1 MELDILDKKVAYFE
15 GRPSGHPIHSEYAK
29 IINSHF
35 NYIDKYLR
43 YHDKPSSP
51 IIRYLSY
58 LLTALFFPI
67 NDFDVVFTEEGYFQL
82 GLMRLFGRLKNKK
95 LIGLMATHTAYFIK
109 KKKYSKLTCK
119 AFIETYKQYDSFICI
134 GDIQYNLMS
143 ELLENTNVR
152 IYKIFNGLKLNQIE
166 YLNKLKL
173 KLDSK
178 RILFIGNLDN
188 SNRLYS
194 KGFDIVLNAFEDL
207 IKIDRSYQLLV
218 VGSYNDTIIDDIVS
232 DEIKDNIT
240 FVGLQENISP
250 YILQSSLYV
259 HPGRGDAFPTTILE
273 MSHAGLPIICS
284 NEIGNY
290 NIVSKVKSN
299 MVINS
304 SSVELLREIVNYF
317 QLSIEHRE
325 QISAK
330 LKISAL
336 PYNEERAKEVFMS
349 TMNKIINEKLKA
361 YK

>member
-1 MELDILDKKVAYFE
+1 MIRWILELDILDKKVAYFE

-67 NDFDVVFTEEGYFQL
+67 KDFDVVFTEEGYFQL

-152 IYKIFNGLKLNQIE
+152 IYKIFNGLNSTCGAHGSDFEYPKLTVGLPSIYPGGFKLNE
-166 YLNKLKL
+166 YV
-173 KLDSK
+173 
-178 RILFIGNLDN
+178 LFGCET
-188 SNRLYS
+188 SQ
-194 KGFDIVLNAFEDL
+194 FHF
-207 IKIDRSYQLLV
+207 
-218 VGSYNDTIIDDIVS
+218 
-232 DEIKDNIT
+232 
-240 FVGLQENISP
+240 
-250 YILQSSLYV
+250 SLS
-259 HPGRGDAFPTTILE
+259 L
-273 MSHAGLPIICS
+273 
-284 NEIGNY
+284 
-290 NIVSKVKSN
+290 
-299 MVINS
+299 
-304 SSVELLREIVNYF
+304 
-317 QLSIEHRE
+317 
-325 QISAK
+325 
-330 LKISAL
+330 
-336 PYNEERAKEVFMS
+336 
-349 TMNKIINEKLKA
+349 
-361 YK
+361 